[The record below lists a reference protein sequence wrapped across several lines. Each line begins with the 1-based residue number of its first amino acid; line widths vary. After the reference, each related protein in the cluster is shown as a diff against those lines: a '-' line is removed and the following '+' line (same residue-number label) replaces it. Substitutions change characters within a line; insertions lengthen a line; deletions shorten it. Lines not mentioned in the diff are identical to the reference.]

1 MTVAGKSPGQPTLPT
16 RVWRELRHSMAGPL
30 LLPGDDQFESL
41 RIPAMSRYASPRPQ
55 AIARCAGPTD
65 VARVV
70 TFARRLGLETAVRG
84 AGHSFADHS
93 STSGLLLETGLMNTV
108 AVNDDLATIGSG
120 AQLAEIY
127 RILHDHRTTI
137 PAGCGPTVGIA
148 GLTLGGGLGVLGRTY
163 GLSCDRL
170 ASAEIVLA
178 DGTMITCDAS
188 LDHDLYWALRGAGG
202 GNFGVVTALTF
213 HTVPEPQAV
222 TFHLSWPSDS
232 AVEVVNSW
240 LEWAPTAA
248 DAIAASLTVRAA
260 ADLSVPV
267 TAHLVGAMIAD
278 DETAAEALTD
288 FEQLAGAA
296 EAKRQEFPAAP
307 ISEVKARLAEV
318 GADIGAGLSSAVDHS
333 ASEFYGEPLPSGA
346 ASAVVNAVTTNR
358 IPGQA
363 RELAFTPM
371 GGAYNQM
378 PADATAFVH
387 REDLFLLEWTATSDP
402 GQPAATRPAAA
413 HWLSQVRDVLA
424 GYGTGR
430 AYQNFPDPELAD
442 PLTAYYGKN
451 LPRLRE
457 VKARYDP
464 DDFFHHRQSIPPTRA
479 GIAGDD
485 QTIGGRPS

>member
-1 MTVAGKSPGQPTLPT
+1 MIDSA
-16 RVWRELRHSMAGPL
+16 RVWRELSHSMAGPL

-41 RIPAMSRYASPRPQ
+41 RMPAMSRYASPRPQ

-65 VARVV
+65 VSQAIM
-70 TFARRLGLETAVRG
+70 FARRLGLETAVRG

-108 AVNDDLATIGSG
+108 VVDGDLATIGSG
-120 AQLAEIY
+120 ARLAEIY
-127 RILHDHRTTI
+127 RLLHDHRVTI

-170 ASAEIVLA
+170 TSAEIILA

-188 LDHDLYWALRGAGG
+188 MDHDLYWALRGAGG
-202 GNFGVVTALTF
+202 GSFGVVTSLTF
-213 HTVPEPQAV
+213 RAVPELQAV
-222 TFHLSWPSDS
+222 AFHLSWPGDS
-232 AVEVVNSW
+232 AVEVMNAW
-240 LEWAPTAA
+240 LGWAPTAA
-248 DAIAASLTVRAA
+248 DAMAASLTVRAA
-260 ADLSVPV
+260 ADPSVPV

-278 DETAAEALTD
+278 DETAADALTD
-288 FEQLAGAA
+288 FEQLASAPVGQ
-296 EAKRQEFPAAP
+296 RQEFPAAP
-307 ISEVKARLAEV
+307 ISEVKTRLAEV
-318 GADIGAGLSSAVDHS
+318 GANMGAGPATAVDHS
-333 ASEFYGEPLPSGA
+333 ASEFYREPLPSA
-346 ASAVVNAVTTNR
+346 VASAVVNTVAAYR

-387 REDLFLLEWTATSDP
+387 REDLFLLEWTATTDP
-402 GQPAATRPAAA
+402 GKPAATRPVAAQ
-413 HWLSQVRDVLA
+413 WLSQVRDVLA

-442 PLTAYYGKN
+442 PLTAYYGTN

-479 GIAGDD
+479 GIARDD
-485 QTIGGRPS
+485 RTIEGKPS

>member
-1 MTVAGKSPGQPTLPT
+1 
-16 RVWRELRHSMAGPL
+16 
-30 LLPGDDQFESL
+30 
-41 RIPAMSRYASPRPQ
+41 MSRYASPRPQ

-70 TFARRLGLETAVRG
+70 TFARRLVLETAVRG

-108 AVNDDLATIGSG
+108 VVDDDLATIGSG
-120 AQLAEIY
+120 VQLAEIY
-127 RILHDHRTTI
+127 RVLHDHRVTI

-148 GLTLGGGLGVLGRTY
+148 GLTLGGGLGVLGRRY

-222 TFHLSWPSDS
+222 AFHLSWPGDS

-267 TAHLVGAMIAD
+267 AAHLVGAMIAD
-278 DETAAEALTD
+278 DETAAEALAD
-288 FEQLAGAA
+288 FEQLVGAA
-296 EAKRQEFPAAP
+296 EAKRREFPAAP

-318 GADIGAGLSSAVDHS
+318 GANIGAGSSSAVDHS
-333 ASEFYGEPLPSGA
+333 ASEFYGEPLPSA
-346 ASAVVNAVTTNR
+346 VASAVIETVTTNR
-358 IPGQA
+358 IPGQG

-371 GGAYNQM
+371 GGAYNRM

-413 HWLSQVRDVLA
+413 QWLSQVRDVLA

-442 PLTAYYGKN
+442 PLTAYYGTN

-485 QTIGGRPS
+485 QIIGGRPS

>member
-41 RIPAMSRYASPRPQ
+41 RMPAMSRYASPRPQ
-55 AIARCAGPTD
+55 VIARCAGPTD

-93 STSGLLLETGLMNTV
+93 STSGLLVETGLMNTV
-108 AVNDDLATIGSG
+108 VVDDDLATIGSG

-127 RILHDHRTTI
+127 RVLHDHRITI

-188 LDHDLYWALRGAGG
+188 LDHDLYWALRGAGA

-222 TFHLSWPSDS
+222 AFHLSWPGDS
-232 AVEVVNSW
+232 AVEVVNTW

-248 DAIAASLTVRAA
+248 DAMAASLTVRTA

-278 DETAAEALTD
+278 DETAAQALTD
-288 FEQLAGAA
+288 FEQLVGAA
-296 EAKRQEFPAAP
+296 DAKRREFPAAP

-318 GADIGAGLSSAVDHS
+318 GADIAAGSSSAVDHS
-333 ASEFYGEPLPSGA
+333 ASEFYREPLPSA
-346 ASAVVNAVTTNR
+346 VASAVIETVATNR

-371 GGAYNQM
+371 GGAYNRM

-387 REDLFLLEWTATSDP
+387 REDLFLLEWTATSDT
-402 GQPAATRPAAA
+402 GQLAATRPAAA
-413 HWLSQVRDVLA
+413 QWLSQVRDVLA

-430 AYQNFPDPELAD
+430 AYQNFPDSELAD
-442 PLTAYYGKN
+442 PLTAYYGTN

-464 DDFFHHRQSIPPTRA
+464 DDFFHHRQSILPTPA

>member
-1 MTVAGKSPGQPTLPT
+1 
-16 RVWRELRHSMAGPL
+16 
-30 LLPGDDQFESL
+30 
-41 RIPAMSRYASPRPQ
+41 
-55 AIARCAGPTD
+55 
-65 VARVV
+65 
-70 TFARRLGLETAVRG
+70 
-84 AGHSFADHS
+84 
-93 STSGLLLETGLMNTV
+93 
-108 AVNDDLATIGSG
+108 
-120 AQLAEIY
+120 
-127 RILHDHRTTI
+127 
-137 PAGCGPTVGIA
+137 
-148 GLTLGGGLGVLGRTY
+148 
-163 GLSCDRL
+163 
-170 ASAEIVLA
+170 
-178 DGTMITCDAS
+178 MITCDAS

-267 TAHLVGAMIAD
+267 TAHLVGAVIAD

-413 HWLSQVRDVLA
+413 QWLSQVRDVLA